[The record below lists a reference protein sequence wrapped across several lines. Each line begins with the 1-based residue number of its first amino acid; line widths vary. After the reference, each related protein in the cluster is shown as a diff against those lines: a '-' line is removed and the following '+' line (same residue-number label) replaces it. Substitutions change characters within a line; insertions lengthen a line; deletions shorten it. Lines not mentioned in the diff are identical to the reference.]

1 METRMAEV
9 IRLQERL
16 DKLPRRPIE
25 PCEAQILLF
34 TGIRYERLTDKRHT
48 PETRSNGTKR
58 KKH

>member
-1 METRMAEV
+1 MAQV

-16 DKLPRRPIE
+16 DKLPKRPIE

-34 TGIRYERLTDKRHT
+34 TGIRYERLTDERHT

>member
-1 METRMAEV
+1 MADV

-16 DKLPRRPIE
+16 DKLPRRAVE
-25 PCEAQILLF
+25 PCEAKILLF
-34 TGIRYERLTDKRHT
+34 TGIRYERLTDEGQT

>member
-1 METRMAEV
+1 MAEV

-16 DKLPRRPIE
+16 DKMPRRHIE
-25 PCEAQILLF
+25 PCEARILLF
-34 TGIRYERLTDKRHT
+34 TGIRYERLTDENRR

>member
-1 METRMAEV
+1 MADV

-16 DKLPRRPIE
+16 ERLPRRPSE

-34 TGIRYERLTDKRHT
+34 TGIRYERLTDERPT
-48 PETRSNGTKR
+48 VTRSNATKR

>member
-1 METRMAEV
+1 MAEV

-16 DKLPRRPIE
+16 EKLPRRQGGPF
-25 PCEAQILLF
+25 EARILLF
-34 TGIRYERLTDKRHT
+34 TGIRYERLTDESHR

>member
-1 METRMAEV
+1 MADV

-16 DKLPRRPIE
+16 DKLPRRPSE

-34 TGIRYERLTDKRHT
+34 TGIRYERLTDESHR
-48 PETRSNGTKR
+48 PETRTNGTKR